1 MKVEEKSILEGF
13 LSKTLNMDSEA
24 ISGLFNAD
32 GELTDLAPA
41 IEMDANR
48 ITKLRTEKQQQYDR
62 GVKEGALKIE
72 KALKA
77 KYNVESDLIGVELV
91 DSILE
96 AQTAEL
102 NEKLTKRTKD
112 DDFEKHPKYIQMKQE
127 FDKQLKAKE
136 LELEGK
142 LKEKESEWNRKE
154 TLSKIAKL
162 AYTELETGYI
172 LPENAERANALKEV
186 FARELEANNYSF
198 DEDGNPILLD
208 KEGKPL
214 EDKHGKLLNFKDQVN
229 GIASRFFDKKVAN
242 ERGNAGNTNQQQSQ
256 TQGTFKSREEFTEA
270 MKNAKTPQ
278 EQSEAL
284 KKLQASNLN

>member
-1 MKVEEKSILEGF
+1 
-13 LSKTLNMDSEA
+13 MDGDA
-24 ISGLFNAD
+24 ISGLFNTDGDLIDLKTAYDAD
-32 GELTDLAPA
+32 AA
-41 IEMDANR
+41 
-48 ITKLRTEKQQQYDR
+48 KVSKYRTEKQ
-62 GVKEGALKIE
+62 KEFDKGLEKAASKIE
-72 KALKA
+72 KAIKE
-77 KYNVESDLIGVELV
+77 KYQIESDLIGVELLDHV
-91 DSILE
+91 IEL
-96 AQTAEL
+96 QTSEL
-102 NEKLTKRTKD
+102 TEKLSKKFTKD
-112 DDFEKHPKYIQMKQE
+112 EDFEKHPKYIQMKQE
-127 FDKQLKAKE
+127 IDKQLRAKDQE
-136 LELEGK
+136 WEGK

-242 ERGNAGNTNQQQSQ
+242 ERGNAGNKNQQQQ
-256 TQGTFKSREEFTEA
+256 QIQGTFKSREEFTEA

-284 KKLQASNLN
+284 QKLKASNLN